1 MPAMATAT
9 AGLTI
14 AQFLG
19 VPAGSLLAV
28 RSTSDPF
35 VVVGTAGALVGP
47 RIVRRVGQG
56 RALLGG
62 SARYVLVYAV
72 VAASPVRWARIGL
85 LAGAFVGGGALFPV
99 MMSLFQELT
108 VSARGRVSALA
119 SVLMYAGSAL
129 TGIVGGPLL
138 AALPSSWGVS
148 LLALG
153 TTLVTLGPWA
163 ASGSRRS

>member
-1 MPAMATAT
+1 M
-9 AGLTI
+9 
-14 AQFLG
+14 
-19 VPAGSLLAV
+19 PAGSLLAV

-35 VVVGTAGALVGP
+35 VVVGTVGALVGP

-56 RALLGG
+56 HTLLGG
-62 SARYVLVYAV
+62 SACYVLVYAV
-72 VAASPVRWARIGL
+72 GAASPVRWARIGL

-108 VSARGRVSALA
+108 VSTRGRVSALA
-119 SVLMYAGSAL
+119 SVLMYAGSTL

>member
-19 VPAGSLLAV
+19 VPAGSPLAV

-35 VVVGTAGALVGP
+35 VVGTAGALVEP

-62 SARYVLVYAV
+62 SACYVLVYAV

-108 VSARGRVSALA
+108 VSTRGRVSALA
-119 SVLMYAGSAL
+119 SVLMYAGSTL